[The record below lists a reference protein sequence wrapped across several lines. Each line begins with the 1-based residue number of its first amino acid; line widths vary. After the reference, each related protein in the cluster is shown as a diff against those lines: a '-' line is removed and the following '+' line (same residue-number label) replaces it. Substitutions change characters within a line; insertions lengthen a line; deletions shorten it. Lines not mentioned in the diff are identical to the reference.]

1 MDRGERRHRTLCY
14 ATRAHRVWLRAVP
27 GSARPLGEFRK
38 GKAMG
43 CRCRRSMANSPKVPA
58 SCHQSEHHLH
68 PSVVRRIEG
77 KRLAQGWLK
86 ELRGHGDLIDVE
98 L

>member
-38 GKAMG
+38 GKSIG
-43 CRCRRSMANSPKVPA
+43 CRCKHHSAGRPKVVQ
-58 SCHQSEHHLH
+58 SMCHGGNGYH
-68 PSVVRRIEG
+68 PCVRERIDG
-77 KRLAQGWLK
+77 KRLAQAWSW
-86 ELRGHGDLIDVE
+86 ELWGDIDQIDVE